1 MNEQIELENKVFME
15 ALELMQQ
22 ERDRILVWEQAFYT
36 YLDTK
41 YWQDHNWW
49 DNCWSKPDSREYM
62 INAYNWANQK
72 LQEYIERGKYDEPI
86 VERNNR

>member
-1 MNEQIELENKVFME
+1 MNENIKLENRAFME
-15 ALELMQQ
+15 ALEMMQQ
-22 ERDRILVWEQAFYT
+22 ERDRILIWEQAFYT
-36 YLDTK
+36 YLDSQ

-72 LQEYIERGKYDEPI
+72 LEEYISRENDESKI
-86 VERNNR
+86 NRNNE